1 MGWMMID
8 FPKSTLGIARFAV
21 WFVGLLSLAAYPL
34 PTATAAEPSNPV
46 KTLDIEAKI
55 PLGDIHGRIDH
66 LAVDP
71 GRQRLYVAELGNDSI
86 GAVDLKASKI
96 IRTLSGFHAP
106 QGVAYVHSTDTVFVA
121 SAGDGSVRL
130 FQGPDLTPV
139 GNITLGS
146 DADNV
151 RVDEQAHRV
160 FVGYGDGAIA
170 VIDADSRRKIA
181 DIALHAH
188 PESFQL
194 EPSGQRIV
202 INVPDA
208 HEIAVADRATNK
220 QIASWPPRDL
230 DANFPLALDEP
241 HQKILVV
248 FRHPAKIGTFS
259 MNDGHLLSAVNTC
272 GDADDLFIDQ
282 RRNRIYVSCGAGFID
297 VLAGHGE
304 SYVSIGRIPTA
315 SGARTSLFVP
325 ALDRFFLAVRS
336 AGATPASIWVFRPV
350 S

>member
-1 MGWMMID
+1 MMID

-34 PTATAAEPSNPV
+34 PTATAAEPPNPV
-46 KTLDIEAKI
+46 KTLEIEAKI

-86 GAVDLKASKI
+86 GVVDLKTSKI

-121 SAGDGSVRL
+121 SAGDGSARL

-139 GNITLGS
+139 GNISLGS

-151 RVDEQAHRV
+151 RVDEEAHRV
-160 FVGYGDGAIA
+160 FVGYGEGGIA

-194 EPSGQRIV
+194 ETSSQRIV
-202 INVPDA
+202 INVADA
-208 HEIAVADRATNK
+208 DEIAVADRTTNK
-220 QIASWPPRDL
+220 QIASWPTRDL

-248 FRHPAKIGTFS
+248 FRHPAKIVTFS
-259 MNDGHLLSAVNTC
+259 MNDGHLLSSVNTC

>member
-1 MGWMMID
+1 MMID
-8 FPKSTLGIARFAV
+8 SRESRLGIARFAV
-21 WFVGLLSLAAYPL
+21 WYVGLLSLATYQL
-34 PTATAAEPSNPV
+34 PTAAAAESANPD
-46 KTLDIEAKI
+46 KTLEIEAKI

-86 GAVDLKASKI
+86 GVVDLKADKV

-106 QGVAYVHSTDTVFVA
+106 QGVAYVRSTDTVYVA

-181 DIALHAH
+181 DIALRAH

-220 QIASWPPRDL
+220 QITSWPPRDL
-230 DANFPLALDEP
+230 NANFPLALDEP
-241 HQKILVV
+241 HQRILAV
-248 FRHPAKIGTFS
+248 FRHPAKIGAFS
-259 MNDGHLLSAVNTC
+259 MKDGQLLSAVNTC
-272 GDADDLFIDQ
+272 ADADDLFVDE
-282 RRNRIYVSCGAGFID
+282 RRNRIYVSCGEGFID
-297 VLAGHGE
+297 VLASRGE
-304 SYVSIGRIPTA
+304 KYVSIDRIPTV

-325 ALDRFFLAVRS
+325 GIDRFVLAVRS
-336 AGATPASIWVFRPV
+336 IGATPACIWVFRPV